1 MFFSSFGVSRPTMTK
16 RFLFIGDVHIK
27 TDNRDDIQLLLT
39 EILHHVA
46 DSSESYDAMV
56 LGGDVMH
63 YHERLFTT
71 ALNSAL
77 HFIQT
82 LSTLMPVYVLVGN
95 HDYINNSQFLTDHH
109 WMNVLKTWKNVQVI
123 DRPLQEDQVMWMPY
137 VPPGRFVEA
146 LETLTKRWNYAEVI
160 FAHQEFRGCKMG
172 AVVSTEGDEWD
183 DEYPLV
189 ISGHI
194 HDYQTVG
201 KKIIYPGTPIQH
213 AFGDSTVRRLCTV
226 EVDAQGARVG
236 YIDLNVPKKHILT
249 CAWNEVDDQKWDR
262 FAATDKV
269 KLKVEA
275 TPEQFTLFRSTAT
288 YKSLLDR
295 GVKVH
300 LLPVSSASSTSSTS
314 STTSHSPAAHQFLD
328 VMNQRVAQDEE
339 WVQKLWAS
347 MLSSI

>member
-1 MFFSSFGVSRPTMTK
+1 MTK
-16 RFLFIGDVHIK
+16 RFLFVGDVHIK
-27 TDNRDDIQLLLT
+27 PDNRDEIHLLLA
-39 EILHHVA
+39 EMLQHLA
-46 DSSESYDAMV
+46 DHNYDAIV

-63 YHERLFTT
+63 YHERLFTP
-71 ALNSAL
+71 ALNTAL

-109 WMNVLKTWKNVQVI
+109 WMNVLKTWKNVHVI
-123 DRPLQEDQVMWMPY
+123 DRPRQEEEVMWLPY

-146 LETLTKRWNYAEVI
+146 LETLTTRWNYAELI

-194 HDYQTVG
+194 HDHQTIG
-201 KKIIYPGTPIQH
+201 QKIVYPGTPLQH
-213 AFGDSTVRRLCTV
+213 AFGDSTVRRLCAV
-226 EVDAQGARVG
+226 EVDAEGARLCW
-236 YIDLNVPKKHILT
+236 IDLNVPKKHIVT
-249 CAWNEVDDQKWDR
+249 CKWNEVADQKWDR
-262 FAATDKV
+262 FSSTDKV

-275 TPEQFTLFRSTAT
+275 TPEQFTLFRGTAE
-288 YKSLLDR
+288 YKTLLQR

-300 LLPVSSASSTSSTS
+300 LVPMSSKSSSSS
-314 STTSHSPAAHQFLD
+314 SSSDELSSSSSDSSPLQFLE
-328 VMNQRVAQDEE
+328 VMNQRVAKDDE
-339 WVQKLWAS
+339 WVQKLWS
-347 MLSSI
+347 NMLSSI